1 MLRWQGT
8 LRTQESS
15 EQDLEHER
23 TSGEERCQHVLNT
36 HCSFRQAFRTT
47 LLDH

>member
-23 TSGEERCQHVLNT
+23 TYGEDRCQQVLET
-36 HCSFRQAFRTT
+36 QQPPIGLRDQPV
-47 LLDH
+47 